1 MKKALKRCVFF
12 AFLLCFFTLSVA
24 AEEPS
29 LVTDELKKEHAA
41 FLESIPPEVAELL
54 PESFFSADLEA
65 GDAAVREA
73 GGIRAVLR
81 VVGKLTGLA
90 IGENLSLFAKICGLL
105 LLAAV
110 FRALANGKGGGVG
123 KAYGFCTTLALAVL
137 LLGLQR
143 GKFSQLE
150 AFFDTVRALCA
161 SILPMM
167 GTLFA
172 MGGNVRLAVVN
183 HGVLSSFLA
192 VLETLCAGTV
202 LPIAGICLAFALLDA
217 ITGRTSLRGVAGVIK
232 RTYTLSISFLMGI
245 FCFVL
250 GSQSALAKAGDTLA
264 LRTARFAAGSFLPLV
279 GGSVSETLRTVAGSV
294 TYLRSVAGTGAILVL
309 FFAVLPVFL
318 SVLFTRI
325 AFLLG
330 GAVAGMLSC
339 DAERKLLGE
348 LSSVYGYFLAIIAV
362 LFVTLVFSLT
372 LFAQCA
378 AAG

>member
-1 MKKALKRCVFF
+1 MKLALKRCVFF
-12 AFLLCFFTLSVA
+12 ALFLSLFTLTAA
-24 AEEPS
+24 AEEPL
-29 LVTDELKKEHAA
+29 LVTDELREEHAA

-54 PESFFSADLEA
+54 PEDFFSAGLEN
-65 GDAAVREA
+65 GDEALREA
-73 GGIRAVLR
+73 GSIHAVLR

-90 IGENLSLFAKICGLL
+90 IGENLALLAKICGLL

-110 FRALANGKGGGVG
+110 FRALAGGKSGGAGN
-123 KAYGFCTTLALAVL
+123 AYAFCTTLAMAVL
-137 LLGLQR
+137 LLGLQG

-150 AFFDTVRALCA
+150 AFFDTVRALCI
-161 SILPMM
+161 SFLPMM
-167 GTLFA
+167 GTLYA
-172 MGGNVRLAVVN
+172 MGGNLRCAVVN

-217 ITGRTSLRGVAGVIK
+217 ITGRTALRGVAGVIK

-309 FFAVLPVFL
+309 FFAFLPVFFSYIRSVAFAASIGEPPPSATTASASASSKNL
-318 SVLFTRI
+318 S
-325 AFLLG
+325 
-330 GAVAGMLSC
+330 
-339 DAERKLLGE
+339 
-348 LSSVYGYFLAIIAV
+348 
-362 LFVTLVFSLT
+362 
-372 LFAQCA
+372 
-378 AAG
+378 